1 MLSGVGT
8 LMGLFLTSCLIG
20 FESVVNRLMKIADI
34 TRIAKTL
41 GSHWIKIIIWRP
53 TVSVP
58 FGIIMSRTGSSRIL
72 RGMELKPETSDFS
85 ISLDL

>member
-8 LMGLFLTSCLIG
+8 LIGLFLTSCLIG
-20 FESVVNRLMKIADI
+20 FESMVNRLMKIADI

-41 GSHWIKIIIWRP
+41 GSHWINIIIWRP

-72 RGMELKPETSDFS
+72 RGMELNPESS
-85 ISLDL
+85 ERYISFD